1 MKINKLI
8 IFKYILSNIINMIEI
23 NDPDKFRKNVVNKIN
38 IIVKHIKMSN
48 NIEKSIFNASL
59 NQANKLK
66 VIKKWNNN
74 SFVEIYILILKK
86 IFINLKNDNV
96 LSKIKNKE
104 IDACKIGDMTHIEI
118 YPDIWNE
125 LIENKKKVD
134 ENKFNGNI
142 TATTDNFTCYKCK
155 SQKCSYYQLQTRS
168 ADEPMTTY
176 VDCLNC
182 GNRWKC

>member
-1 MKINKLI
+1 MIKVDDPETFRSKIIENLNAI
-8 IFKYILSNIINMIEI
+8 IKNEKISIN
-23 NDPDKFRKNVVNKIN
+23 V
-38 IIVKHIKMSN
+38 
-48 NIEKSIFNASL
+48 EKSVFNSSL
-59 NQANKLK
+59 DHAKTQK
-66 VIKKWNNN
+66 VIKKWDNKY
-74 SFVEIYILILKK
+74 FVDIYVLILKK
-86 IFINLKNDNV
+86 VLINLKNEDTLNR
-96 LSKIKNKE
+96 LRSK
-104 IDACKIGDMTHIEI
+104 KIRSSDFGGMTHIEMC
-118 YPDIWNE
+118 PEIWE
-125 LIENKKKVD
+125 DLIEKKKKRD